1 MASCLNPGKPA
12 YFTRKEVAR
21 VLGVHPSTVYRWSK
35 AKRLPEPIVL
45 GPNRTVWK
53 ISEVL
58 DWMEK
63 CEQTRG
69 FQKER

>member
-1 MASCLNPGKPA
+1 MASSLNPGKRA

-21 VLGVHPSTVYRWSK
+21 VLGVLPSPVYRWAK

-53 ISEVL
+53 ISEIVE
-58 DWMEK
+58 WMES
-63 CEQTRG
+63 CEESRG
-69 FQKER
+69 FKKVG